1 MTPARTD
8 YLYFV
13 AAGAN
18 PQGGSLFSSTIEEHA
33 RDVAG
38 YRHAMRKAGDR

>member
-13 AAGAN
+13 AAGAD
-18 PQGGSLFSSTIEEHA
+18 PLGQSRFARTLAEHERNVA
-33 RDVAG
+33 AYRRDVAG
-38 YRHAMRKAGDR
+38 RR